1 MRKKA
6 FFLCVFFVFI
16 TINYALNVVVDDNRF
31 LDNNGNTR
39 LEMVYQVPYNHLVF
53 ERSEYGFEADLDV
66 TISLERDGEIV
77 YEKNFT
83 NKIITHQADKTA
95 SNTLYK
101 DKIVLTLSKSVFIT
115 KLLFEDPRQEEI
127 SEWSKPFE
135 ILDRNEI
142 ISEIELNKRVVRDTT
157 SYLANLHRNGMLF
170 DVAVDHVVS
179 KKQDGFVLYYEL
191 QNIMVN
197 EDNESN
203 LIETITITKD
213 SEVVFTKSSE
223 LINKGTNILRLK
235 NIDTKDFSEGM
246 YYITLKIEDKLNSK
260 TAERKDWFVV
270 KEIDSGKYRIFTS
283 LEAEFKLIR
292 YFTSTNS
299 KVWKQLDD
307 FGKAKFI
314 DKFWFTNDP
323 TPGTEKNEFFEI
335 VKERV
340 KIANQRYKTFSE
352 GWETDMG
359 RIYIRHGQP
368 DEIIKE
374 NTGINTK
381 YAEKD
386 YEIWKYRLNEQ
397 LTYVF
402 IDFQNSKKYKI
413 IYSDNDPK
421 ESSLPDWEMFLGEE
435 FDKGILE

>member
-1 MRKKA
+1 
-6 FFLCVFFVFI
+6 
-16 TINYALNVVVDDNRF
+16 
-31 LDNNGNTR
+31 
-39 LEMVYQVPYNHLVF
+39 
-53 ERSEYGFEADLDV
+53 
-66 TISLERDGEIV
+66 
-77 YEKNFT
+77 
-83 NKIITHQADKTA
+83 
-95 SNTLYK
+95 
-101 DKIVLTLSKSVFIT
+101 
-115 KLLFEDPRQEEI
+115 
-127 SEWSKPFE
+127 
-135 ILDRNEI
+135 
-142 ISEIELNKRVVRDTT
+142 
-157 SYLANLHRNGMLF
+157 
-170 DVAVDHVVS
+170 
-179 KKQDGFVLYYEL
+179 
-191 QNIMVN
+191 
-197 EDNESN
+197 
-203 LIETITITKD
+203 
-213 SEVVFTKSSE
+213 
-223 LINKGTNILRLK
+223 LRLK
-235 NIDTKDFSEGM
+235 NIDIKDFSEGM

-413 IYSDNDPK
+413 IYSNNDPK